1 MSYKRPF
8 GARVKRPNAEFYL
21 LLSLLSFALSVAGT
35 RLFLELT
42 GYPQLGNSELHIA
55 HVLWGG
61 LLLFIAAVLPL
72 LYANRWV
79 YYAGGILSGVG
90 VGLFIDEVG
99 KFITQSNDYFYPPA
113 APIIYAFFLLVVLLY
128 QRVRRRGESDARAE
142 LYAALDG
149 LHEVLDHD
157 LDPAERVGLVEQL
170 EQARA
175 AADHPNHAA
184 LADALL
190 GFLRSG
196 EVQVVPARWSRWQ
209 RWRAQAEEW
218 ADRWLTRRK
227 LRLALVGGLLLL
239 GVGAFIELV
248 LLLVVDTPTS
258 EQVARLFQANGED
271 VSANQIFLYVTR
283 IVSEGAVGAALLA
296 GGLLLFLRR
305 EPRGVAVSYLALLV
319 ALTVVDLLVF
329 YFDQFSA
336 IVTASFQFF
345 LLLALLYYR
354 SRYLE
359 EGEADVA
366 TSQSATRLAIRPG
379 EPHEF

>member
-1 MSYKRPF
+1 MTQ
-8 GARVKRPNAEFYL
+8 RVKRPNAEVYL

-61 LLLFIAAVLPL
+61 LLLFIASLLPL

-79 YYAGGILSGVG
+79 YYAGGVLGGVG

-128 QRVRRRGESDARAE
+128 QRVRRRGESDARGE
-142 LYAALDG
+142 LYAALDA

-157 LDPAERVGLVEQL
+157 LDPAERAALVERL
-170 EQARA
+170 ERARA
-175 AADHPNHAA
+175 AADHPNHVA

-196 EVQVVPARWSRWQ
+196 DVQVVPVRWGRWQ
-209 RWRAQAEEW
+209 RWRARAEEW

-227 LRLALVGGLLLL
+227 LRLALVSGLLLL
-239 GVGAFIELV
+239 GIGAFVELV

-271 VSANQIFLYVTR
+271 VTANQMFLYVTR
-283 IVSEGAVGAALLA
+283 IVSEGAVGAALLG
-296 GGLLLFLRR
+296 GGLLLFVRR
-305 EPRGVAVSYLALLV
+305 EMPGVGVSYTALLV

-336 IVTASFQFF
+336 IVTASIQFL

-354 SRYLE
+354 TRYLE
-359 EGEADVA
+359 GEQAD
-366 TSQSATRLAIRPG
+366 LALAHPSTPLAHRPG

>member
-1 MSYKRPF
+1 MKNRVWHVQ
-8 GARVKRPNAEFYL
+8 RVKRPGAENYL

-61 LLLFIAAVLPL
+61 LLLFIAALLPL

-79 YYAGGILSGVG
+79 YYTGGILSGVG

-113 APIIYAFFLLVVLLY
+113 APIIYAFFLLVVLIY
-128 QRVRRRGESDARAE
+128 QRVRRRGESDARGE

-149 LHEVLDHD
+149 LHEVLDND
-157 LDPAERVGLVEQL
+157 LDPAERAALVERL
-170 EQARA
+170 ERARA
-175 AADHPNHAA
+175 GADQPNHRA
-184 LADALL
+184 LAEALL
-190 GFLRSG
+190 GFLQSG
-196 EVQVVPARWSRWQ
+196 QVQVVPTRWSRRQ
-209 RWRAQAEEW
+209 RWRARAEEW
-218 ADRWLTRRK
+218 AERRLTRSW
-227 LRLALVGGLLLL
+227 LRLALVSGLLLL
-239 GVGAFIELV
+239 GIGAFVELV
-248 LLLVVDTPTS
+248 LLLLLDTPTS

-271 VSANQIFLYVTR
+271 VTANQVFLYVTR

-296 GGLLLFLRR
+296 GGLLLFVRR
-305 EPRGVAVSYLALLV
+305 EMRGVNVSYLALLV

-336 IVTASFQFF
+336 ILTAGFQFL

-354 SRYLE
+354 SRYLDE
-359 EGEADVA
+359 KPAD
-366 TSQSATRLAIRPG
+366 LARANTARSRTARAG
-379 EPHEF
+379 EPREF